1 MNYRC
6 YGKQG
11 DEVRFEDL
19 SESLAEVDVV
29 LFGELHGKP
38 LIHQLQQKIT
48 RNLFDI
54 RGRNLVLG
62 AEMFEA
68 DDQLIL
74 DEYLAGLILHRQV
87 LAEAKVWDRYETD
100 YLPLVDFAREQGL
113 RFIATN
119 IPRRYANLVARE
131 GIGALE
137 RLSAEAK
144 RFIAPLPITVDLATP
159 GYQEMLGMSM
169 GHGMGMEPGNFVAA
183 QAVKDATMAHF
194 IVNNLPP
201 DGLMVHF
208 NGDYHS
214 KRYGGIYWYL
224 KQAGRG
230 LAVLTIASVSAKSL
244 AFREDYRD
252 LGDFVLI
259 VQET

>member
-11 DEVRFEDL
+11 DEIHSDDMA
-19 SESLAEVDVV
+19 ESLAKADVV
-29 LFGELHGKP
+29 LFGELHGTP
-38 LIHQLQQKIT
+38 LIHRLQQEIT
-48 RNLFDI
+48 RELFAI
-54 RGRNLVLG
+54 RKQDLVLG
-62 AEMFEA
+62 TEMFEA

-74 DEYLAGLILHRQV
+74 DEYLSGLILHRHLV
-87 LAEAKVWDRYETD
+87 AEAKVWDGYDSD
-100 YLPLVDFAREQGL
+100 YRPLVDFAREQGL

-131 GIGALE
+131 GLGALE
-137 RLSAEAK
+137 RLPDEAK
-144 RFIAPLPITVDLATP
+144 RFIAPFPITVDLATP
-159 GYQEMLGMSM
+159 GYQEMLGMNM
-169 GHGMGMEPGNFVAA
+169 EQGMGMEPGNFVAA

-194 IVNNLPP
+194 ILNNLPP

-224 KQAGRG
+224 QRADRD
-230 LAVLTIASVSAKSL
+230 LTVLTIASVAGESL
-244 AFREDYRD
+244 EFAEGCRD

-259 VQET
+259 VPEV